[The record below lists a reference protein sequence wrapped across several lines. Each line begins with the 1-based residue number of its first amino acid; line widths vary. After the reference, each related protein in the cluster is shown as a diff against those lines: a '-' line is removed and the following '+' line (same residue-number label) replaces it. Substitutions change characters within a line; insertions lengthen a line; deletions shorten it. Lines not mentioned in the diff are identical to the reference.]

1 MRQKATA
8 LEATQ
13 QAEHPQEWSWAGNWA
28 GFRMVAVA
36 QGEEAEAPCLAVVM
50 DEAAEAKVVG
60 VGWSSEEVA
69 DWEAEEAAADC
80 SLARAVDS

>member
-1 MRQKATA
+1 
-8 LEATQ
+8 
-13 QAEHPQEWSWAGNWA
+13 
-28 GFRMVAVA
+28 MVAVA